1 MKYLAN
7 ILIAG
12 AAIFALASCSHVAPY
27 TGEDFVAF
35 YKGSYTVNE
44 SVGSF
49 KIPVKAYPQSGNANT
64 SVSFKVV
71 EGTAKAGTNF
81 TVEPASG
88 VLTFAGDSTQ
98 YVTVN
103 VVDQDGIFTG
113 DLAFSLEIASTTNDY
128 TFPNFNTVK
137 VTIKD
142 EDHPLLDMF
151 GTYTMKAVSNS
162 SSGYGYYSWE
172 MNIGAYDGD
181 VTRIWLDVIAP
192 FFSSDF
198 YGSYA
203 PEAAMYGVVSEDRS
217 TITIPYPQ
225 AMVSTAANAF
235 GVNENFVLYKFDGHN
250 LDASF
255 LTAPDNIVFTL
266 QADGSYQTLDS
277 YGFAT
282 PSYVGEGWFYYY
294 MNVFGGFNANYPAF
308 FKKN

>member
-35 YKGSYTVNE
+35 SNSSYKVAESAGSY
-44 SVGSF
+44 
-49 KIPVKAYPQSGNANT
+49 KIPVNAYPQSGNANT

-98 YVTVN
+98 YITVN
-103 VVDQDGIFTG
+103 VIDQDGVYTG
-113 DLAFSLEIASTTNDY
+113 DLGFSIEITSTTNDY
-128 TFPNFNTVK
+128 RFPNYNTAN
-137 VTIKD
+137 VTIQD
-142 EDHPLLDMF
+142 EDHPLLALF
-151 GTYTMKAVSNS
+151 GEYTMKAVSNS

-172 MNIGAYDGD
+172 MNISPYEGD

-192 FFSSDF
+192 FFST
-198 YGSYA
+198 YRTYA
-203 PEAAMYGVVSEDRS
+203 PEAAMYGIVSEDKS

-225 AMVSTAANAF
+225 STVSTAKDAF
-235 GVNENFVLYKFDGHN
+235 SIDENYVLYQFDGHN

-255 LTAPDNIVFTL
+255 LTAPGNIVFTL
-266 QADGSYQTLDS
+266 QGDGSYQTLDS

>member
-44 SVGSF
+44 SSGSF
-49 KIPVKAYPQSGNANT
+49 KIPVKAYPQNGSANT

-71 EGTAKAGTNF
+71 EGTAKSGTNF

-98 YVTVN
+98 YITVN
-103 VVDQDGIFTG
+103 VIDQDGIFTG
-113 DLAFSLEIASTTNDY
+113 DLGFAIAIASTTNDY
-128 TFPNFNTVK
+128 TFPNYNTVK

-142 EDHPLLDMF
+142 EDHPLLDLF
-151 GTYTMKAVSNS
+151 GSYTMGGIVLST
-162 SSGYGYYSWE
+162 SGYRQEEWDMEIS
-172 MNIGAYDGD
+172 AYDGD
-181 VTRIWLDVIAP
+181 VTRVWLDVTTP
-192 FFSSDF
+192 FFSSS
-198 YGSYA
+198 YYASYA
-203 PEAAMYGVVSEDRS
+203 PHAEVYAVVSDDKS

-225 AMVSTAANAF
+225 TCESTAAAAF
-235 GVNENFVLYKFDGHN
+235 GLDENFTFYGWDD
-250 LDASF
+250 DAGVF
-255 LTAPDNIVFTL
+255 ITAPGNIVFTK
-266 QADGSYQTLDS
+266 QEDGSYETPDY

-282 PSYVGEGWFYYY
+282 PSETGGLFYYW
-294 MNVFGGFNANYPAF
+294 MNAWGAYFI
-308 FKKN
+308 KK